1 MKYPKELYVGSG
13 FYEGDDEIT
22 CYKEKEK
29 KMKDDLLW
37 QAMQRIEIKA
47 IEDKINAYIALA
59 KKLDYPHVVIRMI
72 IELED
77 ELASMQEKYY
87 AECKKIID
95 GWH

>member
-1 MKYPKELYVGSG
+1 
-13 FYEGDDEIT
+13 
-22 CYKEKEK
+22 
-29 KMKDDLLW
+29 MKDDLLW

-47 IEDKINAYIALA
+47 IEEKINAYIALA
-59 KKLDYPHVVIRMI
+59 KKLDYPHVVIQMI

-95 GWH
+95 GWD